1 MYFGEPKNLKHLTTI
16 GIDLRWVQVLRNT
29 TLRYMAKELKSILV
43 VVLLALTIIPLSVSS
58 ETSGGI
64 QASPSTLS
72 ILPASPE
79 AGASITILLTLYNSQ
94 QSDAF
99 NVDYSFFKDGISPEK
114 RIEANTVNI
123 LGESTVDV
131 STTWNSLTEGN
142 HKVWVTFSHNGDIEA
157 SFYLEFVVTGLP
169 NLQIAETVL
178 SPSTD
183 IKFGDTVTSSTRI
196 TNTGSVNA
204 SASTLH
210 FSTSSGEQQFL
221 PTPAIIAG
229 QSQWVNTTF
238 IAPQSGTHTIY
249 LNPDYYEEIHEASE
263 LNKIVEQ
270 SLLVETRMDVYHIGN
285 LTISVEEDALEGP
298 WTIEGTLGRT
308 DGTGTT
314 EVQLRLEIP
323 TDNGGLLM
331 MPPFTVTLSGAGYA
345 EKSWSQVLTIN
356 DLASLSDGP
365 HIVTAQIDPFNSG
378 NFVQE
383 STDNDRT
390 SGQISIYPI
399 PDIFVDGDAI
409 PSSSSIAS
417 GEDVTWRV
425 SISNV
430 GDIQVRGRI
439 VYTWE
444 GVQSQ
449 SDWIYIDASAT
460 QPWDITL
467 TTLIGSHTAE
477 FEAQWVP
484 HTTSWD
490 SNPLNSLAT
499 GSISV
504 EAPLRLQWV
513 YTSISLTDIAGN
525 SAAQPLQGG
534 DSYTLSINMTSI
546 ETGNVSFDCID
557 GSGTLLETMFVTIE
571 ERGDRTSV
579 SCNFVASSPI
589 STIRIS
595 PSDITVTSTFT
606 RAFPTAATDDGAT
619 DAETSAKGTATL
631 LGGGVLGLIALLVVA
646 YILTREREEEVE
658 RDIFDYCPSCDGELE
673 GVEDRCPHCSFNLK
687 KARKQFHECH
697 ECLESIPDLMEDCP
711 YCGVK
716 QDVSSFFEQRQRR
729 VVEKKELIPI
739 EEEEDD
745 EDEIVTGAEDF
756 ASTVQ
761 EFGYDE
767 EDLGQEWDKNLK
779 SAEEEVE
786 AAYDRK
792 HADELALEGLT
803 EEEIEQLKSEVTT
816 TLKSAKEAAV
826 GVGIDEMLEGRE
838 LHAHLDDGED
848 LSASDAGI
856 REQIF
861 NVTGEDGVLPGDQ
874 FEVGMSATDNSL
886 AGNEVKDSIT
896 DFSFEEDDA
905 PLSASTKSD
914 AEVAT
919 ARESEKPKRRA
930 PKRREETPQVAECGA
945 CGADIPVEANECGTC
960 GAKFE

>member
-1 MYFGEPKNLKHLTTI
+1 MYFGEPNNLKHLATI
-16 GIDLRWVQVLRNT
+16 GLDLRWVQVLRNI
-29 TLRYMAKELKSILV
+29 TLRYMANELKSILV
-43 VVLLALTIIPLSVSS
+43 VVLLALTIIPLSVSA
-58 ETSGGI
+58 EDSGGI
-64 QASPSTLS
+64 QASTSTLS

-79 AGASITILLTLYNSQ
+79 AGDDITILLTLYNSQ

-99 NVDYSFFKDGISPEK
+99 DVKYAFYKDGINSEK
-114 RIEANTVNI
+114 KIEENVVTI
-123 LGESTVDV
+123 LGESTEDV
-131 STTWNSLTEGN
+131 SAEWFSVTEGT
-142 HKVWVTFSHNGDIEA
+142 HKVWVTFEANGDTEA

-169 NLQIAETVL
+169 NLRIVETAL
-178 SPSTD
+178 SPSAD
-183 IKFGDTVTSSTRI
+183 IKFGDNVTASTRI
-196 TNTGSVNA
+196 TNTGSVDA
-204 SASTLH
+204 SSSTLH
-210 FSTSSGEQQFL
+210 FSTSAGEEQFL

-249 LNPDYYEEIHEASE
+249 LDPDYYQEIHEASE

-270 SLLVETRMDVYHIGN
+270 SLLVETRMDVYHIGD
-285 LTISVEEDALEGP
+285 LAISVVEGALEGP

-308 DGTGTT
+308 NGTGTT

-356 DLASLSDGP
+356 DLASLSDGL
-365 HIVTAQIDPFNSG
+365 HIVTAQIDPLNSG

-383 STDNDRT
+383 SIDNDRI
-390 SGQISIYPI
+390 SGQLSIYPI

-425 SISNV
+425 SISNI
-430 GDIQVRGRI
+430 GDIQVRGQI
-439 VYTWE
+439 VYIWE
-444 GVQSQ
+444 DIESESG
-449 SDWIYIDASAT
+449 WIFIDAGAT

-513 YTSISLTDIAGN
+513 YTSISLTDITGN
-525 SAAQPLQGG
+525 NASQPLQGG
-534 DSYTLSINMTSI
+534 DSYTLSINMTST
-546 ETGNVSFDCID
+546 ETGNVSFDCFD

-571 ERGDRTSV
+571 ERFDRASI
-579 SCNFVASSPI
+579 SCNFIASSPI

-606 RAFPTAATDDGAT
+606 RAFPTVATDGGTT
-619 DAETSAKGTATL
+619 DAETSAKGTMTL
-631 LGGGVLGLIALLVVA
+631 LGGGVIGLIALLVVA

-687 KARKQFHECH
+687 KARKQFHDCH
-697 ECLESIPDLMEDCP
+697 ECTESIPDLMEDCP
-711 YCGVK
+711 YCGTA
-716 QDVSSFFEQRQRR
+716 QDVSSFFEQRQKR
-729 VVEKKELIPI
+729 VVEKKELVAI
-739 EEEEDD
+739 EEEDD

-803 EEEIEQLKSEVTT
+803 EEEIELLKSEVTT
-816 TLKSAKEAAV
+816 TLKSAKDAAV
-826 GVGIDEMLEGRE
+826 GVGIDEMLEGRK

-861 NVTGEDGVLPGDQ
+861 NVTGEDGVLPGDK
-874 FEVGMSATDNSL
+874 FEVGMNANDNSL
-886 AGNEVKDSIT
+886 AGNEVKDST
-896 DFSFEEDDA
+896 ADFSFEEDDA

-914 AEVAT
+914 TEVAS
-919 ARESEKPKRRA
+919 AREEQKPKRRA
-930 PKRREETPQVAECGA
+930 PKRKEETPQVAECGA
-945 CGADIPVEANECGTC
+945 CGADLPVEANECGTC

>member
-1 MYFGEPKNLKHLTTI
+1 MHFGESKYLKHLATM
-16 GIDLRWVQVLRNT
+16 GIDLRWVQVLRNI
-29 TLRYMAKELKSILV
+29 TLRYMANELKSVLV
-43 VVLLALTIIPLSVSS
+43 VVLLALTIIPLSVSA

-64 QASPSTLS
+64 QASTSTLS

-79 AGASITILLTLYNSQ
+79 AGDSITILLTLYNSQ

-99 NVDYSFFKDGISPEK
+99 DVKYSIYKDGTSSGD
-114 RIEANTVNI
+114 RLAMNTVNI
-123 LGESTVDV
+123 LGQSTVDV
-131 STTWNSLTEGN
+131 NATWNSLTEGT
-142 HKVWVTFSHNGDIEA
+142 HKVWVIFEANGDTEA
-157 SFYLEFVVTGLP
+157 SFYLDFVVTGLP
-169 NLQIAETVL
+169 NLRIVETAL

-183 IKFGDTVTSSTRI
+183 IKFGDNVTASTRI
-196 TNTGSVNA
+196 TNIGSVDA
-204 SASTLH
+204 STSTLH

-221 PTPAIIAG
+221 PTPAIAAG

-249 LNPDYYEEIHEASE
+249 FNPDYYEEVHEASE
-263 LNKIVEQ
+263 LNKIVEI
-270 SLLVETRMDVYHIGN
+270 SLLVETLMDVYHIGD
-285 LTISVEEDALEGP
+285 LTVTVEEGALEGP
-298 WTIEGTLGRT
+298 WTIEGTLART
-308 DGTGTT
+308 NGTGTT
-314 EVQLRLEIP
+314 EIPLRLEIP
-323 TDNGGLLM
+323 TDNGGMLM

-356 DLASLSDGP
+356 DLSSLSDGS
-365 HIVTAQIDPFNSG
+365 HIVAAQINPFNSG
-378 NFVQE
+378 DIVQE

-390 SGQISIYPI
+390 TSQLSIYPI

-425 SISNV
+425 SISNI
-430 GDIQVRGRI
+430 GDIQVRGQI
-439 VYTWE
+439 VYIWE
-444 GVQSQ
+444 GVESE
-449 SDWIYIDASAT
+449 SGWIFIDAGAT

-467 TTLIGSHTAE
+467 TTLIGSHSAE

-484 HTTSWD
+484 HPTSWD
-490 SNPLNSLAT
+490 SNPLNSKAT

-513 YTSISLTDIAGN
+513 YTSIALTDISGN
-525 SAAQPLQGG
+525 TASQPLQSG
-534 DSYTLSINMTSI
+534 DSYTVSINMTSI
-546 ETGNVSFDCID
+546 ETGNVSFNCVD
-557 GSGTLLETMFVTIE
+557 GSGTLLETLFVNIE
-571 ERGDRTSV
+571 ERGDRASV

-606 RAFPTAATDDGAT
+606 RAFPTVATDGGTT
-619 DAETSAKGTATL
+619 DAETSAKGTMTL
-631 LGGGVLGLIALLVVA
+631 LGGGVIGLIALLVVA

-687 KARKQFHECH
+687 KARKQFHDCH
-697 ECLESIPDLMEDCP
+697 ECSESIPDLMEDCP
-711 YCGVK
+711 YCGAG

-729 VVEKKELIPI
+729 VVETKELIPI
-739 EEEEDD
+739 EEEND

-779 SAEEEVE
+779 SAEDEVE

-803 EEEIEQLKSEVTT
+803 EEEIEELNNEVTT

-826 GVGIDEMLEGRE
+826 GVGIDEMLDGRE

-861 NVTGEDGVLPGDQ
+861 NVTGEDGVLPGDK
-874 FEVGMSATDNSL
+874 FEVGMNVTDNSL
-886 AGNEVKDSIT
+886 AGNEVKDST
-896 DFSFEEDDA
+896 ADFSFEEDDA

-914 AEVAT
+914 TEVAT
-919 ARESEKPKRRA
+919 AREAQKPKRRA
-930 PKRREETPQVAECGA
+930 PKRKEETPQVAECGA
-945 CGADIPVEANECGTC
+945 CGADLPVEANECGTC

>member
-1 MYFGEPKNLKHLTTI
+1 MYFGEPNNLKHLATI
-16 GIDLRWVQVLRNT
+16 GLDLRWVQVLRNI
-29 TLRYMAKELKSILV
+29 TLRYMANELKSILV
-43 VVLLALTIIPLSVSS
+43 VVLLALTIMPLPVSA

-64 QASPSTLS
+64 QASTSTLS

-79 AGASITILLTLYNSQ
+79 AGDSITILLTLYNSQ
-94 QSDAF
+94 PTDAF
-99 NVDYSFFKDGISPEK
+99 DVKYSIYKDGTSSGD
-114 RIEANTVNI
+114 RLAMNTVNI
-123 LGESTVDV
+123 LGEETVDV
-131 STTWNSLTEGN
+131 SATWNSLTEGN
-142 HKVWVTFSHNGDIEA
+142 HKVWVIFEANQDTEA
-157 SFYLEFVVTGLP
+157 SFYLDFVVTGLP
-169 NLQIAETVL
+169 NLRIVETAL
-178 SPSTD
+178 SPASD
-183 IKFGDTVTSSTRI
+183 IKFGDNVTASTRI
-196 TNTGSVNA
+196 TNIGSVDA
-204 SASTLH
+204 STSTLH

-221 PTPAIIAG
+221 PTPAIAAG

-249 LNPDYYEEIHEASE
+249 FNPDYYEEVHEASE
-263 LNKIVEQ
+263 LNKIVEL
-270 SLLVETRMDVYHIGN
+270 SLLVETLMDVYHIGD
-285 LTISVEEDALEGP
+285 LTVTVEEGALEGP

-308 DGTGTT
+308 NGTGTT
-314 EVQLRLEIP
+314 EVPLRLEIP
-323 TDNGGLLM
+323 TDNGGILM

-356 DLASLSDGP
+356 DLSSLSDGL
-365 HIVTAQIDPFNSG
+365 HIVAAQVDPFNSG
-378 NFVQE
+378 DFVQE
-383 STDNDRT
+383 STNNDRIA
-390 SGQISIYPI
+390 GQLSIYPI

-425 SISNV
+425 SISNI
-430 GDIQVRGRI
+430 GDIQVRGQI
-439 VYTWE
+439 VYIWE
-444 GVQSQ
+444 GVESE
-449 SDWIYIDASAT
+449 SGWIFIDAGAT

-467 TTLIGSHTAE
+467 TTLIGSHSAE

-484 HTTSWD
+484 HPTSWD
-490 SNPLNSLAT
+490 SNPLNSKAT

-513 YTSISLTDIAGN
+513 YTSISLTDITGN
-525 SAAQPLQGG
+525 TASQPLQSG
-534 DSYTLSINMTSI
+534 DSYTVSINMTSI
-546 ETGNVSFDCID
+546 ETGNVSFNCFD
-557 GSGTLLETMFVTIE
+557 GSGTLLETLFVDIE
-571 ERGDRTSV
+571 GRGDRATV
-579 SCNFVASSPI
+579 SCNFIAASPI

-606 RAFPTAATDDGAT
+606 RAFPTAATDDGVT

-687 KARKQFHECH
+687 KARKQFHDCH
-697 ECLESIPDLMEDCP
+697 ECTESIPDLMEDCP
-711 YCGVK
+711 YCGTA
-716 QDVSSFFEQRQRR
+716 QDVSSFFEQRQKR
-729 VVEKKELIPI
+729 VVEKKELVAI
-739 EEEEDD
+739 EEEDD

-779 SAEEEVE
+779 SAEDEVE

-792 HADELALEGLT
+792 HAGELALEGLT
-803 EEEIEQLKSEVTT
+803 DEEIEELNNAVTT
-816 TLKSAKEAAV
+816 TLKSAKDAAV
-826 GVGIDEMLEGRE
+826 GVGIEEMLSGRE
-838 LHAHLDDGED
+838 IHAHLDDGQD

-861 NVTGEDGVLPGDQ
+861 NVTGEDGVLPGDK
-874 FEVGMSATDNSL
+874 FEVGMNVTDNSL
-886 AGNEVKDSIT
+886 AGNEVKDST
-896 DFSFEEDDA
+896 ADFSFEEDEA

-914 AEVAT
+914 TEVAT
-919 ARESEKPKRRA
+919 AREAQKPKRRA
-930 PKRREETPQVAECGA
+930 PKRKEETPQVAECGA
-945 CGADIPVEANECGTC
+945 CGADLPVEANECGTC

>member
-1 MYFGEPKNLKHLTTI
+1 
-16 GIDLRWVQVLRNT
+16 
-29 TLRYMAKELKSILV
+29 MAKELKSILV

-72 ILPASPE
+72 ILPTSPE
-79 AGASITILLTLYNSQ
+79 AGDSITILLTLYNSQ

-99 NVDYSFFKDGISPEK
+99 NVDYSFFKDGISSDK
-114 RIEANTVNI
+114 RIEANTVTI
-123 LGESTVDV
+123 PGESTVDV
-131 STTWNSLTEGN
+131 STTWNSLTEGT
-142 HKVWVTFSHNGDIEA
+142 HKVWVTFSHNGDTEA
-157 SFYLEFVVTGLP
+157 SFYLEFVVAGLP
-169 NLQIAETVL
+169 NLQIAETIL
-178 SPSTD
+178 SPSTG
-183 IKFGDTVTSSTRI
+183 IKSGDNVTSSTRI

-210 FSTSSGEQQFL
+210 FFMHPSGQEQFL
-221 PTPAIIAG
+221 PTPAILAG

-238 IAPQSGTHTIY
+238 IAPESGTHTIY
-249 LNPDYYEEIHEASE
+249 LEPDYYEEVHEASE

-270 SLLVETRMDVYHIGN
+270 SLLVETRMDVYHIGD
-285 LTISVEEDALEGP
+285 LAISVEEGALEGP

-308 DGTGTT
+308 NGTGTT

-331 MPPFTVTLSGAGYA
+331 MPPFTVNLSGAGYA

-409 PSSSSIAS
+409 PSSSSVAS

-430 GDIQVRGRI
+430 GDVQVRGRI

-444 GVQSQ
+444 GVESQ

-460 QPWDITL
+460 QLWDITL
-467 TTLIGSHTAE
+467 TTLIGSHSAE

-484 HTTSWD
+484 HSTSWD

-513 YTSISLTDIAGN
+513 STSISLTDITGN
-525 SAAQPLQGG
+525 TASQPLQGG
-534 DSYTLSINMTSI
+534 DSYTLSIDMTSI

-557 GSGTLLETMFVTIE
+557 GSGILLETMFVTIE
-571 ERGDRTSV
+571 DRGDRASV
-579 SCNFVASSPI
+579 SCSFVASSPI
-589 STIRIS
+589 STIRFS

-606 RAFPTAATDDGAT
+606 RAFPTAATDGGAT
-619 DAETSAKGTATL
+619 DAETSAKGTMTL

-646 YILTREREEEVE
+646 YILTREREEDVE

-687 KARKQFHECH
+687 KARKQFHDCH
-697 ECLESIPDLMEDCP
+697 ECSESIPDLMEDCP
-711 YCGVK
+711 YCGAK

-729 VVEKKELIPI
+729 VVEEKELIPI
-739 EEEEDD
+739 GEEEDD
-745 EDEIVTGAEDF
+745 EDEIVTGTEDF

-767 EDLGQEWDKNLK
+767 EDLGQEWDENLK

-792 HADELALEGLT
+792 YADELALEGLT
-803 EEEIEQLKSEVTT
+803 EEEIEKLKSEVTT
-816 TLKSAKEAAV
+816 TLTSAKDAAI
-826 GVGIDEMLEGRE
+826 GVGIDEMLDGRK

-861 NVTGEDGVLPGDQ
+861 NVTGEDGVLPGDK
-874 FEVGMSATDNSL
+874 FEVGMSTTDNSL
-886 AGNEVKDSIT
+886 AGNEVKDSTT

-905 PLSASTKSD
+905 PLSASTMSD

-919 ARESEKPKRRA
+919 AREAKKPKRRA

>member
-1 MYFGEPKNLKHLTTI
+1 
-16 GIDLRWVQVLRNT
+16 
-29 TLRYMAKELKSILV
+29 MANELKSILV
-43 VVLLALTIIPLSVSS
+43 VVLLALTIIPLSVSA

-64 QASPSTLS
+64 QASTSTLS

-79 AGASITILLTLYNSQ
+79 AGDTITILLTLYNSQ

-99 NVDYSFFKDGISPEK
+99 DVKYSIFKDGTSSGD
-114 RIEANTVNI
+114 RLAMNTVNI
-123 LGESTVDV
+123 LGQSTVDV
-131 STTWNSLTEGN
+131 STTWNSLTEGT
-142 HKVWVTFSHNGDIEA
+142 HKVWVTFEANGDTEA

-169 NLQIAETVL
+169 NLRIVETAL

-183 IKFGDTVTSSTRI
+183 IKFGDNVTASTRI
-196 TNTGSVNA
+196 TNIGSVDA
-204 SASTLH
+204 STSTLH
-210 FSTSSGEQQFL
+210 FSSSSGEEQFL
-221 PTPAIIAG
+221 PTPAILAG

-263 LNKIVEQ
+263 LNKTVEQ
-270 SLLVETRMDVYHIGN
+270 SLLVETRMDVYHIGD
-285 LTISVEEDALEGP
+285 LTITVEEGALEGP
-298 WTIEGTLGRT
+298 WTIEGTLART
-308 DGTGTT
+308 NGTGTT
-314 EVQLRLEIP
+314 EVPLRLEIP
-323 TDNGGLLM
+323 TDNGGMLM
-331 MPPFTVTLSGAGYA
+331 MPPFTVTLSGEGYA

-356 DLASLSDGP
+356 DLSSLSDGS
-365 HIVTAQIDPFNSG
+365 HIVAAQVDPFNSG

-383 STDNDRT
+383 STDNDRI
-390 SGQISIYPI
+390 SGQLSIYPI

-425 SISNV
+425 SISNI

-439 VYTWE
+439 IYIWE

-449 SDWIYIDASAT
+449 SDWIYIDAGAT

-467 TTLIGSHTAE
+467 TTLIGSHSAE

-513 YTSISLTDIAGN
+513 YTSISLTDITGDTAP
-525 SAAQPLQGG
+525 QPLQSG

-546 ETGNVSFDCID
+546 ETGNVSFDCKD
-557 GSGTLLETMFVTIE
+557 GSGTLLETMFVNIE
-571 ERGDRTSV
+571 ERGDRASV

-589 STIRIS
+589 STLRIS

-606 RAFPTAATDDGAT
+606 RAFPTVATDDGTT
-619 DAETSAKGTATL
+619 DAEASAKGTATL
-631 LGGGVLGLIALLVVA
+631 LGGGVIGLIALLVVA

-687 KARKQFHECH
+687 KARKQFHDCH
-697 ECLESIPDLMEDCP
+697 ECSESIPDLMEDCP
-711 YCGVK
+711 YCGAG

-729 VVEKKELIPI
+729 VVVEKELIPI
-739 EEEEDD
+739 EEEDD

-803 EEEIEQLKSEVTT
+803 EEEIEELNNEVTT

-861 NVTGEDGVLPGDQ
+861 NVTGEDGVLPGDK
-874 FEVGMSATDNSL
+874 FEVGMNVTDNSL
-886 AGNEVKDSIT
+886 AGNEVKDST
-896 DFSFEEDDA
+896 SDFSFEEDDA

-914 AEVAT
+914 TEVAT
-919 ARESEKPKRRA
+919 AREAQKPKRRA

-960 GAKFE
+960 GAKF

>member
-1 MYFGEPKNLKHLTTI
+1 MYFGEPKNLKHLPTI
-16 GIDLRWVQVLRNT
+16 GIDLRWVQVLRNN

-142 HKVWVTFSHNGDIEA
+142 HKVWVTFSHNGDTEA

-169 NLQIAETVL
+169 NLQIAETAL

-183 IKFGDTVTSSTRI
+183 IKSGDTVTSSTRI

-249 LNPDYYEEIHEASE
+249 LNPDYYEEVHEASE
-263 LNKIVEQ
+263 INKIVEQ
-270 SLLVETRMDVYHIGN
+270 SLLVETRMDVYHIGD
-285 LTISVEEDALEGP
+285 LTISVDEGALEGP

-308 DGTGTT
+308 NGTGTT

-365 HIVTAQIDPFNSG
+365 HIVTVQIDPFNSG
-378 NFVQE
+378 NFAQE

-449 SDWIYIDASAT
+449 SDWIYVGASAT

-513 YTSISLTDIAGN
+513 YTSISLTDISGN
-525 SAAQPLQGG
+525 TASQPLQGG

-571 ERGDRTSV
+571 ERFDRASI
-579 SCNFVASSPI
+579 SCNFIASSPI

-619 DAETSAKGTATL
+619 DAETSAKGTAAL
-631 LGGGVLGLIALLVVA
+631 LGGGVFGLIALLVVA

-711 YCGVK
+711 YCGTA
-716 QDVSSFFEQRQRR
+716 QDVSSFFEQRQKR
-729 VVEKKELIPI
+729 VVEKKELVAI
-739 EEEEDD
+739 EEEDD

-803 EEEIEQLKSEVTT
+803 EEEIEELKSEVTT
-816 TLKSAKEAAV
+816 TLKSAKDAAV

-874 FEVGMSATDNSL
+874 FEVGMSATDNAL
-886 AGNEVKDSIT
+886 AGNEVKDSTT

-914 AEVAT
+914 AEVAN

-930 PKRREETPQVAECGA
+930 PKRREETTQVAECGA
-945 CGADIPVEANECGTC
+945 CGADLPVEANECGTC

>member
-1 MYFGEPKNLKHLTTI
+1 MSFGESNNLKHLATI
-16 GIDLRWVQVLRNT
+16 GLDLRWVQVLRNI
-29 TLRYMAKELKSILV
+29 TLRYMANELKSVLV
-43 VVLLALTIIPLSVSS
+43 VVLLALTIIPLSVSA

-64 QASPSTLS
+64 QASTSTLS

-79 AGASITILLTLYNSQ
+79 AGDSITILLTLYNSQ

-99 NVDYSFFKDGISPEK
+99 DVKYSIYKDGTSSGD
-114 RIEANTVNI
+114 RLAMNTVNI
-123 LGESTVDV
+123 LGQSTVDV
-131 STTWNSLTEGN
+131 NATWNSLTEGT
-142 HKVWVTFSHNGDIEA
+142 HKVWVIFEANGDTEA
-157 SFYLEFVVTGLP
+157 SFYLDFVVTGLP
-169 NLQIAETVL
+169 NLRIVETAL

-183 IKFGDTVTSSTRI
+183 IKFGDNVTASTRI
-196 TNTGSVNA
+196 TNIGSVDA
-204 SASTLH
+204 STSTLH

-221 PTPAIIAG
+221 PTPAIAAG

-249 LNPDYYEEIHEASE
+249 FNPDYYEEVHEASE
-263 LNKIVEQ
+263 LNKIVEI
-270 SLLVETRMDVYHIGN
+270 SLLVETLMDVYHIGD
-285 LTISVEEDALEGP
+285 LTVTVEEGALEGP

-308 DGTGTT
+308 NGTGTT
-314 EVQLRLEIP
+314 EVPLRLEIP
-323 TDNGGLLM
+323 TDNGGMLM
-331 MPPFTVTLSGAGYA
+331 MPPFTVTLTGAGYA

-356 DLASLSDGP
+356 DLSSLSDGS
-365 HIVTAQIDPFNSG
+365 HIVAAQIDPFNSG
-378 NFVQE
+378 DIEQE

-390 SGQISIYPI
+390 TSQLSIYPI

-425 SISNV
+425 SISNI
-430 GDIQVRGRI
+430 GDIQVRGQI
-439 VYTWE
+439 VYIWE
-444 GVQSQ
+444 GVESE
-449 SDWIYIDASAT
+449 SGWIFIDAGAT

-467 TTLIGSHTAE
+467 TTLIGSHSAE

-484 HTTSWD
+484 HPTSWD
-490 SNPLNSLAT
+490 SNPLNSKAT

-513 YTSISLTDIAGN
+513 YTSISLTDITGN
-525 SAAQPLQGG
+525 TASQPLQSG
-534 DSYTLSINMTSI
+534 DSYTMSINMTSI
-546 ETGNVSFDCID
+546 ETGNVSFNCVD
-557 GSGTLLETMFVTIE
+557 GSGTLLETMFVNIE
-571 ERGDRTSV
+571 ERGDRASV
-579 SCNFVASSPI
+579 SCNFIASSPI

-606 RAFPTAATDDGAT
+606 RAFPTAASDDGT
-619 DAETSAKGTATL
+619 TEEKTSAKGTITL
-631 LGGGVLGLIALLVVA
+631 LGGGVIGLIALLVVA

-687 KARKQFHECH
+687 KARKQFHDCH
-697 ECLESIPDLMEDCP
+697 ECTESIPDLMEDCP
-711 YCGVK
+711 YCGAG
-716 QDVSSFFEQRQRR
+716 QDVSSFFEQRQRK
-729 VVEKKELIPI
+729 VVEKKELVTI
-739 EEEEDD
+739 EEEDD

-779 SAEEEVE
+779 SAEDEVE

-803 EEEIEQLKSEVTT
+803 DEEIEELKNEVTT
-816 TLKSAKEAAV
+816 TLKSAKDAAV
-826 GVGIDEMLEGRE
+826 GVGIDEMLGGRE
-838 LHAHLDDGED
+838 IHAHLDDGQD

-861 NVTGEDGVLPGDQ
+861 NVTGEDGVLPGDK
-874 FEVGMSATDNSL
+874 FEVGMNVTDNSL
-886 AGNEVKDSIT
+886 AGNEVKDST
-896 DFSFEEDDA
+896 SDFSFEEDDA

-914 AEVAT
+914 TEVAT
-919 ARESEKPKRRA
+919 ARESQKPKRRA
-930 PKRREETPQVAECGA
+930 PKRKEEPSQVAECGA
-945 CGADIPVEANECGTC
+945 CGADLAVEANECGTC

>member
-1 MYFGEPKNLKHLTTI
+1 
-16 GIDLRWVQVLRNT
+16 
-29 TLRYMAKELKSILV
+29 MANELKSILV
-43 VVLLALTIIPLSVSS
+43 VVLLALTIIPLSVSA

-64 QASPSTLS
+64 QASTSTLS

-79 AGASITILLTLYNSQ
+79 AGDTITILLTLYNSQ

-99 NVDYSFFKDGISPEK
+99 DVKYSIFKDGTSSGD
-114 RIEANTVNI
+114 RLAMNTVNI
-123 LGESTVDV
+123 LGQSTVDV
-131 STTWNSLTEGN
+131 STTWNSLTEGT
-142 HKVWVTFSHNGDIEA
+142 HKVWVTFEANGDTEA

-169 NLQIAETVL
+169 NLRIVETAL

-183 IKFGDTVTSSTRI
+183 IKFGDNVTASTRI
-196 TNTGSVNA
+196 TNIGSVDA
-204 SASTLH
+204 STSTLH
-210 FSTSSGEQQFL
+210 FSSSSGEEQFL
-221 PTPAIIAG
+221 PTPAILAG

-263 LNKIVEQ
+263 LNKTVEQ
-270 SLLVETRMDVYHIGN
+270 SLLVETRMDVYHIGD
-285 LTISVEEDALEGP
+285 LTITVEEGALEGP
-298 WTIEGTLGRT
+298 WTIEGTLART
-308 DGTGTT
+308 NGTGTT
-314 EVQLRLEIP
+314 EVPLRLEIP
-323 TDNGGLLM
+323 TDNGGMLM
-331 MPPFTVTLSGAGYA
+331 MPPFTVTLSGEGYA

-356 DLASLSDGP
+356 DLSSLSDGS
-365 HIVTAQIDPFNSG
+365 HIVAAQVDPFNSG

-383 STDNDRT
+383 STDNDRI
-390 SGQISIYPI
+390 SGQLSIYPI

-425 SISNV
+425 SISNI

-439 VYTWE
+439 IYIWE

-449 SDWIYIDASAT
+449 SDWIYIDAGAT

-467 TTLIGSHTAE
+467 TTLIGSHSAE

-490 SNPLNSLAT
+490 SNPLNSLAA

-513 YTSISLTDIAGN
+513 YTSISLTDITGDTAP
-525 SAAQPLQGG
+525 QPLQSG

-546 ETGNVSFDCID
+546 ETGNVSFDCKD
-557 GSGTLLETMFVTIE
+557 GSGTLLETMFVNIE
-571 ERGDRTSV
+571 ERGDRASV

-589 STIRIS
+589 STLRIS

-606 RAFPTAATDDGAT
+606 RAFPTVATDDGTT
-619 DAETSAKGTATL
+619 DAEASAKGTATL
-631 LGGGVLGLIALLVVA
+631 LGGGVIGLIALLVVA

-687 KARKQFHECH
+687 KARKQFHDCH
-697 ECLESIPDLMEDCP
+697 ECSESIPDLMEDCP
-711 YCGVK
+711 YCGAG

-729 VVEKKELIPI
+729 VVVEKELIPI
-739 EEEEDD
+739 EEEDD

-803 EEEIEQLKSEVTT
+803 EEEIEELNNEVTT

-861 NVTGEDGVLPGDQ
+861 NVTGEDGVLPGDK
-874 FEVGMSATDNSL
+874 FEVGMNVTDNSL
-886 AGNEVKDSIT
+886 AGNEVKDST
-896 DFSFEEDDA
+896 ADFSFEEDDA

-914 AEVAT
+914 TEVAT
-919 ARESEKPKRRA
+919 AREAQKPKRRA

-960 GAKFE
+960 GAKF

>member
-1 MYFGEPKNLKHLTTI
+1 MYFGEPKNLKHLATI
-16 GIDLRWVQVLRNT
+16 GIDLRWVQVLRNI
-29 TLRYMAKELKSILV
+29 TLRYMANELKSILV
-43 VVLLALTIIPLSVSS
+43 VVLLALTIIPLSVSA
-58 ETSGGI
+58 EDSGGI
-64 QASPSTLS
+64 QASTSTLS

-99 NVDYSFFKDGISPEK
+99 NVNYSFFKEEISSGG
-114 RIEANTVNI
+114 RIVTNTVNI
-123 LGESTVDV
+123 PGGSTVDV
-131 STTWNSLTEGN
+131 SATWNSLTEGN

-183 IKFGDTVTSSTRI
+183 IKSGDTVTSSTRI
-196 TNTGSVNA
+196 TNTGSVDT
-204 SASTLH
+204 STSTLH
-210 FSTSSGEQQFL
+210 FSTSAGEEQFL

-249 LNPDYYEEIHEASE
+249 LNPDYYEEVHEASE
-263 LNKIVEQ
+263 MNKIVEQ
-270 SLLVETRMDVYHIGN
+270 SLLVETRMDVYHIGD
-285 LTISVEEDALEGP
+285 LTISVDEGALEGP

-308 DGTGTT
+308 NGTGTT

-365 HIVTAQIDPFNSG
+365 HIVTVQIDPFNSG
-378 NFVQE
+378 NFAQE

-425 SISNV
+425 SISNI

-449 SDWIYIDASAT
+449 SDWIYVGASAT
-460 QPWDITL
+460 QPWNITL

-513 YTSISLTDIAGN
+513 YTSISLTDITGN
-525 SAAQPLQGG
+525 TASQPLQGG

-571 ERGDRTSV
+571 ERGDRASV

-697 ECLESIPDLMEDCP
+697 ECLESIPDTYEDCP
-711 YCGVK
+711 YCGAK

-739 EEEEDD
+739 EEEDD

-767 EDLGQEWDKNLK
+767 EDLEQDWDKNLK
-779 SAEEEVE
+779 SAEDEVE

-803 EEEIEQLKSEVTT
+803 EKEIELLKSKVTT
-816 TLKSAKEAAV
+816 TLKSAKDAAV
-826 GVGIDEMLEGRE
+826 GVGIDEMLEGRK

-861 NVTGEDGVLPGDQ
+861 NVTGEDGVLPGDK
-874 FEVGMSATDNSL
+874 FEVGMSATDNAL
-886 AGNEVKDSIT
+886 AGNEVKDSTT

-905 PLSASTKSD
+905 ALSASTMSD
-914 AEVAT
+914 AEVAK
-919 ARESEKPKRRA
+919 ARKAEKPKRRA
-930 PKRREETPQVAECGA
+930 ATRREETTQVAECGA

>member
-1 MYFGEPKNLKHLTTI
+1 
-16 GIDLRWVQVLRNT
+16 
-29 TLRYMAKELKSILV
+29 MANELKSILV
-43 VVLLALTIIPLSVSS
+43 VVLLALTIIPLSVSA

-64 QASPSTLS
+64 QASTSTLS

-79 AGASITILLTLYNSQ
+79 AGDTITILLTLYNSQ

-99 NVDYSFFKDGISPEK
+99 DVKYSIFKDGTSSGD
-114 RIEANTVNI
+114 RLAMNTVNI
-123 LGESTVDV
+123 LGQSTVDV
-131 STTWNSLTEGN
+131 STTWNSLTEGT
-142 HKVWVTFSHNGDIEA
+142 HKVWVTFEANGDTEA

-169 NLQIAETVL
+169 NLRIVETAL

-183 IKFGDTVTSSTRI
+183 IKFGDNVTASTRI
-196 TNTGSVNA
+196 TNIGSVDA
-204 SASTLH
+204 STSTLH
-210 FSTSSGEQQFL
+210 FSSSSGEEQFL
-221 PTPAIIAG
+221 PTPAILAG

-263 LNKIVEQ
+263 LNKTVEQ
-270 SLLVETRMDVYHIGN
+270 SLLVETRMDVYHIGD
-285 LTISVEEDALEGP
+285 LTITVEEGALEGP
-298 WTIEGTLGRT
+298 WTIEGTLART
-308 DGTGTT
+308 NGTGTT
-314 EVQLRLEIP
+314 EVPLRLEIP
-323 TDNGGLLM
+323 TDNGGMLM
-331 MPPFTVTLSGAGYA
+331 MPPFTVTLSGEGYA

-356 DLASLSDGP
+356 DLSSLSDGS
-365 HIVTAQIDPFNSG
+365 HIVAAQVDPFNSG

-383 STDNDRT
+383 STDNDRI
-390 SGQISIYPI
+390 SGQLSIYPI

-425 SISNV
+425 SISNI

-439 VYTWE
+439 IYIWE

-449 SDWIYIDASAT
+449 SDWIYIDAGAT

-467 TTLIGSHTAE
+467 TTLIGSHSAE

-513 YTSISLTDIAGN
+513 YTSISLTDITGDTAP
-525 SAAQPLQGG
+525 QPLQSG

-546 ETGNVSFDCID
+546 ETGNVSFDCKD
-557 GSGTLLETMFVTIE
+557 GSGTLLETMFVNIE
-571 ERGDRTSV
+571 ERGDRASV

-589 STIRIS
+589 STLRIS

-606 RAFPTAATDDGAT
+606 RAFPTVATDDGTT
-619 DAETSAKGTATL
+619 DAEASAKGTATL
-631 LGGGVLGLIALLVVA
+631 LGGGVIGLIALLVVA

-687 KARKQFHECH
+687 KARKQFHDCH
-697 ECLESIPDLMEDCP
+697 ECSESIPDLMEDCP
-711 YCGVK
+711 YCGAG

-729 VVEKKELIPI
+729 VVVEKELIPI
-739 EEEEDD
+739 EEEDD

-803 EEEIEQLKSEVTT
+803 EEEIEELNNEVTT

-861 NVTGEDGVLPGDQ
+861 NVTGEDGVLPGDK
-874 FEVGMSATDNSL
+874 FEVGMNVTDNSL
-886 AGNEVKDSIT
+886 AGNEVKDST
-896 DFSFEEDDA
+896 ADFSFEEDDA

-914 AEVAT
+914 TEVAT
-919 ARESEKPKRRA
+919 AREAQKPKRRA

-960 GAKFE
+960 GAKF

>member
-1 MYFGEPKNLKHLTTI
+1 
-16 GIDLRWVQVLRNT
+16 
-29 TLRYMAKELKSILV
+29 MAKELKSILV
-43 VVLLALTIIPLSVSS
+43 VVLLALTIIPLSVSA

-72 ILPASPE
+72 ILPTSPQ
-79 AGASITILLTLYNSQ
+79 AGDSITILLTLYNSQ

-99 NVDYSFFKDGISPEK
+99 NVEYSFFKDEISSEK
-114 RIEANTVNI
+114 RIVTNTVNI
-123 LGESTVDV
+123 LGGSTADV
-131 STTWNSLTEGN
+131 SATWNSLTEGT
-142 HKVWVTFSHNGDIEA
+142 HKVWVTFSHNGDTEA

-169 NLQIAETVL
+169 NLQIAETAL
-178 SPSTD
+178 SPATD
-183 IKFGDTVTSSTRI
+183 IKSGETVTASTRI

-221 PTPAIIAG
+221 PTPAITAG

-263 LNKIVEQ
+263 INKIVEQ
-270 SLLVETRMDVYHIGN
+270 SLLVETRMDVYHIGD
-285 LTISVEEDALEGP
+285 LTISVEEDDLEGP

-308 DGTGTT
+308 NGTGTT

-331 MPPFTVTLSGAGYA
+331 MPPFTVNLSGAGYA

-467 TTLIGSHTAE
+467 TTLIGSHSAE

-513 YTSISLTDIAGN
+513 YTSISLTDITGN
-525 SAAQPLQGG
+525 TASQPLQGG

-546 ETGNVSFDCID
+546 ETGNVSFDCKD

-571 ERGDRTSV
+571 ERGDRASV

-589 STIRIS
+589 STLRIS

-606 RAFPTAATDDGAT
+606 RAFPTVATDDGAT
-619 DAETSAKGTATL
+619 DAETSAKGTMVL

-687 KARKQFHECH
+687 KARKQFHDCH
-697 ECLESIPDLMEDCP
+697 ECSESIPDLMEDCP
-711 YCGVK
+711 YCGAK

-729 VVEKKELIPI
+729 VVEEKELIPI
-739 EEEEDD
+739 EEEDD
-745 EDEIVTGAEDF
+745 EDEIVTGTEDF

-767 EDLGQEWDKNLK
+767 DDLGQEWDKNLK

-803 EEEIEQLKSEVTT
+803 EEEIEELKSEVTT
-816 TLKSAKEAAV
+816 TLTSAKDAAV
-826 GVGIDEMLEGRE
+826 GVGIDEMLGGRE

-861 NVTGEDGVLPGDQ
+861 NVTGEDGVLPGDK

-886 AGNEVKDSIT
+886 AGNEVKDSTT

-905 PLSASTKSD
+905 PLSASTMSD

-919 ARESEKPKRRA
+919 AREAKKPKRRA
-930 PKRREETPQVAECGA
+930 TKRREDASQVAECGA

-960 GAKFE
+960 GAKF